1 MHPESVILKV
11 GDLVAIKHSGY
22 APFYVRGE
30 LKGVGIIV
38 DVDLSLEF
46 RGIIYYVHTTDGI
59 WKFSDY
65 ELELIDGN
73 R

>member
-1 MHPESVILKV
+1 MHPESGILKV
-11 GDLVAIKHSGY
+11 GDLVAIRHSVY

-30 LKGVGIIV
+30 LKGVVIIV

-65 ELELIDGN
+65 ELELLDGS